1 MSERRPSSAAT
12 GQALAAL
19 GTAEIDAT
27 AATIE
32 ARQLANGMIPWFDGG
47 HADPWNHVEAAMAL
61 AAAGRLD
68 SAEQAYEWLRATQ
81 LPGGAWHNYY
91 RSDGSTED
99 GRLDTNVCAYVAV
112 GIWHHYLAT
121 GDAGV
126 VESFWPVVS
135 RAIDFVLSWQCA
147 GGELTWSIDADGTP
161 GRYALLTG
169 SSSAYFSLRCAI
181 ACAERIGA
189 ERPDWELA
197 AGRLRHTIAYR
208 EHCFEPKPRHAMD
221 WYYPVLTGALEPDA
235 GSERIDERWGQFVVE
250 GRGVRCV
257 SDRPWVT
264 TAETAEC
271 AMALMSVGRREDAE
285 TLLCWVQDQRM
296 PGGAYTTGLVY
307 PQRASFPVGEESSYS
322 AAAMVLAV
330 DALSGL
336 SPAAGLFLG
345 RSLPAGTVLDL
356 DVDPA
361 ALGEPA

>member
-1 MSERRPSSAAT
+1 MRWAGRPDS
-12 GQALAAL
+12 L
-19 GTAEIDAT
+19 GRAEIEAT

-32 ARQLANGMIPWFDGG
+32 ARQLPSGMIPWFEGG

-61 AAAGRLD
+61 AAAGRI
-68 SAEQAYEWLRATQ
+68 SAADRAYGWLRATQ
-81 LPGGAWHNYY
+81 LPEGAWHNYY
-91 RSDGSTED
+91 RSDGSVED
-99 GRLDTNVCAYVAV
+99 ARLDTNVCAYAAV

-135 RAIDFVLSWQCA
+135 AAVDFVLSWQCA

-169 SSSAYFSLRCAI
+169 SSSAYFSLRCAV
-181 ACAERIGA
+181 ACAARIGA

-197 AGRLRHTIAYR
+197 AGRLRHAIAYR
-208 EHCFEPKPRHAMD
+208 QDRFEPKPRHAMD
-221 WYYPVLTGALEPDA
+221 WYYPVLTGALEPA
-235 GSERIDERWGQFVVE
+235 AASERLDERWGEFVVE

-271 AMALMSVGRREDAE
+271 AMALMSVGRGDEAHM
-285 TLLCWVQDQRM
+285 LLGWVQDQRM
-296 PGGAYTTGLVY
+296 SDGAYTTGLVY
-307 PQRASFPVGEESSYS
+307 PERASFPPGEQSTYS
-322 AAAMVLAV
+322 AAALVLAT
-330 DALSGL
+330 DALHGFSL
-336 SPAAGLFLG
+336 AAGLFLG
-345 RSLPAGTVLDL
+345 RSLPAGVVFDL